1 MSEKQIFGSSMLL
14 HDDCL
19 CAMESIPC
27 RSIDMVLCDLPYGVL
42 NKGNKNARW
51 DQVIPF
57 PELWA
62 LYKRVCKERAAIVLF
77 GSGMFT
83 AGMILNNSII
93 NEDYYEPQ

>member
-1 MSEKQIFGSSMLL
+1 MLL

-19 CAMESIPC
+19 CAMESIPS

-51 DQVIPF
+51 YQVIPF

-62 LYKRVCKERAAIVLF
+62 HFKRVCK
-77 GSGMFT
+77 
-83 AGMILNNSII
+83 
-93 NEDYYEPQ
+93 